1 MVIHRTSSIGKGL
14 YRAYR
19 KLRYLSRRGTLFQ
32 QKKQPSAVQQ
42 LYPENTFTAI
52 FVNSTFYS
60 LLAYLIVSFLA
71 QLVSSVSALA
81 FDIHTILYYYGTDY
95 IIAAHKWSTDAVVA
109 VFITGP
115 LTAFFLG
122 IILFFLNLKIQD
134 ETGSLRLLII
144 WMIIHCIILSI
155 GDLLMGA
162 LFNKGSGYVIM
173 YLFFQDTGRMLI
185 AFTAITLLILLG
197 FGLTRVFLLSGNI
210 YFRELV
216 EGNRIKFII
225 NQFII
230 PYLVGSLILILVK
243 IPGITAYEVA
253 KIASGILLLLPFL
266 VRGYHYQ
273 DLYFDEEEKPLFF
286 SLPAAAVALTGL
298 VLFRIF
304 FGMGVMI

>member
-1 MVIHRTSSIGKGL
+1 MAAHRTSSIGEGF
-14 YRAYR
+14 YRSYR
-19 KLRYLSRRGTLFQ
+19 KLRYLSRRGTLLQ
-32 QKKQPSAVQQ
+32 QKKRPSLKSYQ
-42 LYPENTFTAI
+42 YPENTFTAI

-60 LLAYLIVSFLA
+60 LLAYLIVSVLA
-71 QLVSSVSALA
+71 QLVSSISALA
-81 FDIHTILYYYGTDY
+81 FDIHTILYYDGTEY
-95 IIAAHKWSTDAVVA
+95 LIAAHKWSTDAVMT

-122 IILFFLNLKIQD
+122 ILLFLLNLKIQD
-134 ETGSLRLLII
+134 ETGSLRLLIV

-197 FGLTRVFLLSGNI
+197 FGLTRMFLLSGNI

-230 PYLVGSLILILVK
+230 PYLVGSR
-243 IPGITAYEVA
+243 
-253 KIASGILLLLPFL
+253 IA
-266 VRGYHYQ
+266 
-273 DLYFDEEEKPLFF
+273 
-286 SLPAAAVALTGL
+286 
-298 VLFRIF
+298 
-304 FGMGVMI
+304 